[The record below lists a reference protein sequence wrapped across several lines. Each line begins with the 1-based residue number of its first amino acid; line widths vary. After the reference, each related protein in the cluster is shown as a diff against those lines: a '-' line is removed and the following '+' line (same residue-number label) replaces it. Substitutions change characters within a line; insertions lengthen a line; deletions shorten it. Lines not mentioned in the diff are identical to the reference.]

1 MLLHE
6 WVESGGGGGR
16 SVGEAETI
24 GGRDGWVRMESSV
37 TGGSVKYKD
46 KHGGGPPGQELGTP
60 LSAQTKR
67 AFTQKKCHLSTAHS
81 SPAVNQ
87 CSQKPLLPFSLFFLT
102 NIDGSQRKKKTAK
115 VTPKK
120 VKAIRCDGKLNQRGK
135 Y

>member
-46 KHGGGPPGQELGTP
+46 KHGGGASWARIRHAFVG
-60 LSAQTKR
+60 ANQTSFH
-67 AFTQKKCHLSTAHS
+67 AKKM
-81 SPAVNQ
+81 SPFDG
-87 CSQKPLLPFSLFFLT
+87 PF
-102 NIDGSQRKKKTAK
+102 
-115 VTPKK
+115 
-120 VKAIRCDGKLNQRGK
+120 
-135 Y
+135 